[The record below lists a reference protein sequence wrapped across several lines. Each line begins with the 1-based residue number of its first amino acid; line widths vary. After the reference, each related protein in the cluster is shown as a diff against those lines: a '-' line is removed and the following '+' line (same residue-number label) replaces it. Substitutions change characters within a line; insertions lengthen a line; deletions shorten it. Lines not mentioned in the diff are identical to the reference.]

1 MVADGSGQRRP
12 ETADV
17 IELKPGTVKAK
28 RWSISG
34 MLSGLSAAGI
44 DLPRGQPLRMQL
56 WVFLP
61 PYPPE
66 LYRGASADGVSAKS
80 NVFLH
85 TIP

>member
-1 MVADGSGQRRP
+1 MVLDSDEP

-28 RWSISG
+28 RWSTSG
-34 MLSGLSAAGI
+34 MLSGLGAAGI

-66 LYRGASADGVSAKS
+66 LYRGVSTDGVSAES